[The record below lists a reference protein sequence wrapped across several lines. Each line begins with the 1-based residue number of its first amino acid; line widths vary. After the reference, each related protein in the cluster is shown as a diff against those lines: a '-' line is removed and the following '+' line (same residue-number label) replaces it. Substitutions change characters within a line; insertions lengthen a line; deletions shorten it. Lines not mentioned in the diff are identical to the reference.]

1 MSRVVI
7 FPKCGPLLLSNVKRD
22 AAGRINTGFVDNG
35 GWNFEVRAGEQLAK
49 AGNAIVTRWPDTP
62 FVEVE
67 VPAGVR
73 GDYNAVITWAE
84 KEKEKHS

>member
-7 FPKCGPLLLSNVKRD
+7 FPKCGGLLLSGITRD
-22 AAGRINTGFVDNG
+22 EAGRIKTGHVVNG

-49 AGNAIVTRWPDTP
+49 AGNAIQTRWPDTP
-62 FVEVE
+62 FVEIE
-67 VPAGVR
+67 VPATMR
-73 GDYNAVITWAE
+73 GDYNAVIGWAE